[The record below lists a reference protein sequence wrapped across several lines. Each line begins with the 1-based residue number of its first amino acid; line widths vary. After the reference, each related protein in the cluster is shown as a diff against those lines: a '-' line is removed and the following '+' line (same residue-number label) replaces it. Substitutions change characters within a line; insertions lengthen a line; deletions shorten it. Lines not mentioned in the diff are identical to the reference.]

1 MVYFIFD
8 VAMGLSLRDLLL
20 GLIGTA
26 IAVIS
31 MSIVIKL
38 IWNAWGSLI
47 EFLVSI
53 GFQPEIEYVIGI
65 FLFIIA
71 VWLGLVQL
79 KKIEI
84 KRK

>member
-1 MVYFIFD
+1 VVYFIFD

-38 IWNAWGSLI
+38 IWDAWDSLI
-47 EFLVSI
+47 KFLVSI

>member
-1 MVYFIFD
+1 
-8 VAMGLSLRDLLL
+8 MGLSIRDLLL

-38 IWNAWGSLI
+38 IWDAWDKLI
-47 EFLVSI
+47 ELLVSI

-71 VWLGLVQL
+71 VWLGLIQL

>member
-38 IWNAWGSLI
+38 IWDAWDSLI
-47 EFLVSI
+47 KFLVSI

>member
-1 MVYFIFD
+1 MGSEMCIRD
-8 VAMGLSLRDLLL
+8 RGLSLRDLLL

-38 IWNAWGSLI
+38 IWDAWDSLI
-47 EFLVSI
+47 KFLVSI

>member
-1 MVYFIFD
+1 
-8 VAMGLSLRDLLL
+8 MGLSLRDLLL

-38 IWNAWGSLI
+38 IWDAWDSLI
-47 EFLVSI
+47 KFLVSI